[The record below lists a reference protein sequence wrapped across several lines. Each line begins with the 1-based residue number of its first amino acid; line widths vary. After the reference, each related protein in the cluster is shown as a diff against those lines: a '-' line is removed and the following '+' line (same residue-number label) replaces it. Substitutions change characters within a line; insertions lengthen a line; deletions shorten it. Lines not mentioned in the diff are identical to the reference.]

1 MKQQKTIGESK
12 VWLTGLGLTFGL
24 AMTVS
29 ILGLIVYYGLGV
41 FWPKDVVTAKVP
53 AELAVVDKQGL
64 KSQQFF
70 GIEVKRVE
78 QQLPG
83 KQTGPAPVSVQFY
96 TANRDAYGSS
106 FIFVPEK
113 DLVIEEE
120 RNPNVMIIERE
131 TDSRAIVL
139 PLELTVDGKVT
150 KIDSPEFVKNLEAS
164 LSIASDKRDQA
175 EHIIHGEL
183 RKLSHELKNLKVDLY
198 VQERDG
204 KDTSEITAQI
214 AAIKKTADEKSL
226 LVNKILEE
234 QNKDTLKVQVS
245 GGMVYDLSVGNI
257 IRYNFPNQLT
267 GWGKITLF
275 VDNVFEYVTASP
287 REANTEGGIFP
298 AIVGTLVMTLI
309 MCIPVTFFG
318 VITAIYLH
326 EYAKESLL
334 TRSIRIAINNLAG
347 VPSIVFGAFGLGF
360 LIYVVGVNIDQ
371 FFFADWKA
379 ATGEP
384 VFGGGGL
391 LWASLTLALMTLPVV
406 IVSTEEALAAVP
418 SGLREGAMGCGATK
432 WQSIWTVI
440 LPSATPGIITGM
452 ILAMARGAGEVAPLM
467 LVGVIKVVHALP
479 VDFTAP
485 FVHLDQKFMHLG
497 FHIYDLGFQSPDSE
511 AAKPMVFA
519 TTLFLIMTVTVLNL
533 AGIIIRQR
541 LKKKYAT
548 GAF

>member
-1 MKQQKTIGESK
+1 MQKHKTVGEAK

-24 AMTVS
+24 AMTLS

-41 FWPKDVVTAKVP
+41 FWPKDVLTVKVP
-53 AELAVVDKQGL
+53 EALAMADKSGIR
-64 KSQQFF
+64 SQTFF
-70 GIEVKRVE
+70 GVEVKRTE
-78 QQLPG
+78 KQMPG
-83 KQTGPAPVSVQFY
+83 KQTGPAPISVQFY
-96 TANRDAYGSS
+96 TANRDAYGST
-106 FIFVPEK
+106 FVFVPEE
-113 DLVIEEE
+113 DLIIEEA
-120 RNPNVMIIERE
+120 RNPNAMVIERE
-131 TDSRAIVL
+131 TDSRAFVL
-139 PLELTVDGKVT
+139 PQTLIVDGKEYPA
-150 KIDSPEFVKNLEAS
+150 SSAEFRTQLDAALAIAESKRHEAE
-164 LSIASDKRDQA
+164 D
-175 EHIIHGEL
+175 IIHGEL
-183 RKLSHELKNLKVDLY
+183 RDLSHQLKNLKVEVY
-198 VQERDG
+198 VKKRDG
-204 KDTSEITAQI
+204 LDFSTEQAKIDELKKI
-214 AAIKKTADEKSL
+214 ADQRSNDVNAI
-226 LVNKILEE
+226 LVE
-234 QNKDTLKVQVS
+234 QNKDTLKVKIS
-245 GGMVYDLSVGNI
+245 GGMTYELSVGNI
-257 IRYNFPNQLT
+257 IRYNFPNQLST
-267 GWGKITLF
+267 GGKVALF
-275 VDNVFEYVTASP
+275 FDNIYEYVTASP

-326 EYAKESLL
+326 EYAKETFL

-360 LIYVVGVNIDQ
+360 LIYVLGVNIDEL
-371 FFFADWKA
+371 FFSDWKA

-432 WQSIWTVI
+432 WQAIWTVI
-440 LPSATPGIITGM
+440 LPSSMPGIITGM

-485 FVHLDQKFMHLG
+485 FIHLDQKFMHLG

-511 AAKPMVFA
+511 AAKPMVYA
-519 TTLFLIMTVTVLNL
+519 TTLFLIVTVTTLNL
-533 AGIIIRQR
+533 GGIIIRQR

>member
-1 MKQQKTIGESK
+1 MEKQKTIGEAK
-12 VWLTGLGLTFGL
+12 VWLAGLGLTFGL

-29 ILGLIVYYGLGV
+29 ILALIIYYGLGV
-41 FWPKDVVTAKVP
+41 FWPKDVITANVP
-53 AELAVVDKQGL
+53 VSLAIEDKQGI
-64 KSQQFF
+64 KSQKFL

-96 TANRDAYGSS
+96 TANRDAYGSTFV
-106 FIFVPEK
+106 FIPEK
-113 DLVIEEE
+113 DLTIETE
-120 RNPNVMIIERE
+120 RNPKVMLIERE
-131 TDSRAIVL
+131 TDSRAMVI
-139 PLELTVDGKVT
+139 PLELTADGKVFD
-150 KIDSPEFVKNLEAS
+150 IDDANFQTQFDAALETA
-164 LSIASDKRDQA
+164 DKKRKQA
-175 EHIIHGEL
+175 EHIIHGDL
-183 RKLSHELKNLKVDLY
+183 RQLSHTLKKLKVEVY
-198 VQERDG
+198 VNERDG
-204 KDTSEITAQI
+204 VDTTELLTEIETL
-214 AAIKKTADEKSL
+214 KKLADQKSTE
-226 LVNKILEE
+226 VNLILKE
-234 QNKDTLKVQVS
+234 QNKDNLKVQVS
-245 GGMVYDLSVGNI
+245 GGMTYDLSIGNI

-267 GWGKITLF
+267 TMGKLALF
-275 VDNVFEYVTASP
+275 FDNIYEYVTASP

-298 AIVGTLVMTLI
+298 AIVGTLVMTII

-360 LIYVVGVNIDQ
+360 LIYVVGVRVDEL
-371 FFFADWKA
+371 FFSDWKA

-406 IVSTEEALAAVP
+406 IVSTEEALASVP

-432 WQSIWTVI
+432 WQSIWTII

-511 AAKPMVFA
+511 AAKPMVYA
-519 TTLFLIMTVTVLNL
+519 TTLFLILTVTVLNL
-533 AGIIIRQR
+533 TGIIIRQR
-541 LKKKYAT
+541 LKKRYAST
-548 GAF
+548 AF

>member
-1 MKQQKTIGESK
+1 MQKHKTVGEAK

-24 AMTVS
+24 AMTLS

-41 FWPKDVVTAKVP
+41 FWPKDVLTVKVP
-53 AELAVVDKQGL
+53 EALAMADKSGIR
-64 KSQQFF
+64 SQTFF
-70 GIEVKRVE
+70 GVEVKRTE
-78 QQLPG
+78 KQMPG
-83 KQTGPAPVSVQFY
+83 KQTGPAPISVQFY
-96 TANRDAYGSS
+96 TANRDAYGST
-106 FIFVPEK
+106 FVFVPEE
-113 DLVIEEE
+113 DLIIEEA
-120 RNPNVMIIERE
+120 RNPNAMVIERE
-131 TDSRAIVL
+131 TDSRAFVL
-139 PLELTVDGKVT
+139 PRTLIVDGKEYPA
-150 KIDSPEFVKNLEAS
+150 SSAEFRTQLDAALAIAESKRHEAE
-164 LSIASDKRDQA
+164 D
-175 EHIIHGEL
+175 IIHGEL
-183 RKLSHELKNLKVDLY
+183 RDLSHQLKNLKVEVY
-198 VQERDG
+198 VKKRDG
-204 KDTSEITAQI
+204 LDFSTEQAKIDELKKI
-214 AAIKKTADEKSL
+214 ADQRSNDVNAI
-226 LVNKILEE
+226 LVE
-234 QNKDTLKVQVS
+234 QNKDTLKVKIS
-245 GGMVYDLSVGNI
+245 GGMTYELSVGNI
-257 IRYNFPNQLT
+257 IRYNFPNQLST
-267 GWGKITLF
+267 GGKVALF
-275 VDNVFEYVTASP
+275 FDNIYEYVTASP

-326 EYAKESLL
+326 EYAKETFL

-360 LIYVVGVNIDQ
+360 LIYVLGVNIDEL
-371 FFFADWKA
+371 FFSDWKA

-432 WQSIWTVI
+432 WQAIWTVI
-440 LPSATPGIITGM
+440 LPSSMPGIITGM

-485 FVHLDQKFMHLG
+485 FIHLDQKFMHLG

-511 AAKPMVFA
+511 AAKPMVYA
-519 TTLFLIMTVTVLNL
+519 TTLFLIVTVTTLNL
-533 AGIIIRQR
+533 GGIIIRQR

>member
-1 MKQQKTIGESK
+1 MKKQKTIGEPK

-24 AMTVS
+24 TMTVS
-29 ILGLIVYYGLGV
+29 ILALIVYYGLGV
-41 FWPKDVVTAKVP
+41 FWPKDVVTLSVPEKYALEDTGQKV
-53 AELAVVDKQGL
+53 
-64 KSQQFF
+64 SQEFL

-78 QQLPG
+78 QKLPG
-83 KQTGPAPVSVQFY
+83 KQTGEAPVSVQY
-96 TANRDAYGSS
+96 YIANRDTYRKTFV
-106 FIFVPEK
+106 FIPEK
-113 DLVIEEE
+113 ELTVKEK
-120 RNPNVMIIERE
+120 RNPNVMLIERE
-131 TDSRAIVL
+131 TDSRAMVL
-139 PLELTVDGKVT
+139 PLTLIVDGKEYAA
-150 KIDSPEFVKNLEAS
+150 DSPEFRSKLDEAMEV
-164 LSIASDKRDQA
+164 ADEKRQEA
-175 EHIIHGEL
+175 KHIVHGEL
-183 RKLSHELKNLKVDLY
+183 RDISHKIKKLNVEVYVKEKDGEDTTDELNEIKKLSNLADKKSVIVNNILK
-198 VQERDG
+198 
-204 KDTSEITAQI
+204 
-214 AAIKKTADEKSL
+214 
-226 LVNKILEE
+226 E
-234 QNKDTLKVQVS
+234 QNKDTLKVRLN
-245 GGMVYDLSVGNI
+245 GGMTYDLSVGNI
-257 IRYNFPNQLT
+257 IRYNFPNQLST
-267 GWGKITLF
+267 FGKTALF
-275 VDNVFEYVTASP
+275 FDNIYEYITASP

-298 AIVGTLVMTLI
+298 AIVGTLVMTLV

-326 EYAKESLL
+326 EYAKDNLL

-360 LIYVVGVNIDQ
+360 LIYIVGVKIDQ
-371 FFFADWKA
+371 LLFADWKTV
-379 ATGEP
+379 TGES

-418 SGLREGAMGCGATK
+418 GGLREGAMGCGATK
-432 WQSIWTVI
+432 WQTIWTVI

-467 LVGVIKVVHALP
+467 LVGVIKVVHTLP
-479 VDFTAP
+479 VDLTAP

-519 TTLFLIMTVTVLNL
+519 TTLFLILTVTALNL
-533 AGIIIRQR
+533 TGIIIRQR